1 MRTYVRHE
9 RWNVPPRNRAIR
21 SDCAG
26 YQMRLFV
33 RTLTTAVALT
43 LCSVPAASFGA
54 GMTDTS
60 GNTPRFSHPREITNP
75 YLPLSSLKQDIAK
88 ATDPDY
94 CESTKNTCVRP
105 GLRYLGAFMK
115 VEFYGHL
122 RQYHNIKAEID
133 ANIRTV
139 LESGAYVMGPMLKK
153 FEGELAAFHGTKYA
167 VGVGNGTDAIWLALM
182 ALGIGEGDEV
192 ITHPNTFFATAEAIW
207 IAGATA
213 VFVDCEPTTKCIDP
227 AKIEA
232 AITKKTKAI
241 IPVHLYGQCAD
252 MPAIRKIA
260 DKHHLRII
268 EDNAQGIGAH
278 GKGFKIGQLSDAAT
292 TSFII
297 QKNLGTF
304 GDSGALVTNNPD
316 LDATV
321 RKLRNHG
328 SNARNVHSFGFNSR
342 LDDLHAGILSAK
354 LKHIDAWNDLRRKW
368 ATRYSAGLKGCRAL
382 DLPTEVPGNRHVFH
396 LYVIETRQ
404 PEWRDS
410 LVDFLVKNNI
420 DAKTHYSIA
429 IHQQAG
435 YPWGKGARIAGSVAN
450 AERNAATCIS
460 LPMFPELTVE
470 EVDYVIAKV
479 KEWDAQ
485 NSPTA
490 ADKKKAVAAA

>member
-1 MRTYVRHE
+1 
-9 RWNVPPRNRAIR
+9 
-21 SDCAG
+21 
-26 YQMRLFV
+26 
-33 RTLTTAVALT
+33 
-43 LCSVPAASFGA
+43 
-54 GMTDTS
+54 
-60 GNTPRFSHPREITNP
+60 
-75 YLPLSSLKQDIAK
+75 
-88 ATDPDY
+88 
-94 CESTKNTCVRP
+94 
-105 GLRYLGAFMK
+105 MK
-115 VEFYGHL
+115 VEFYGHV

-133 ANIRTV
+133 RNIQAV

-153 FEGELAAFHGTKYA
+153 FEGEFAAYHGTKFA
-167 VGVGNGTDAIWLALM
+167 VGVGNGTDAIWLTLM
-182 ALGIGEGDEV
+182 ALGIGPGDEV

-213 VFVDCEPTTKCIDP
+213 VFVDCDPKTKCIDP

-232 AITKKTKAI
+232 AITPKTKAI

-252 MPAIRKIA
+252 MPAIKKIA
-260 DKHHLRII
+260 DKHKLRII

-278 GKGFKIGQLSDAAT
+278 GKDFKIAELSDVTA

-316 LDATV
+316 VDAKV

-328 SNARNVHSFGFNSR
+328 SNARNVHSYGFNSR

-368 ATRYSAGLKGCRAL
+368 AGRYTAGLTGCKTF
-382 DLPTEVPGNRHVFH
+382 DLPVELPGYRHVFH
-396 LYVIETRQ
+396 LYVIETKK
-404 PEWRDS
+404 PEWRDQ
-410 LVDFLVKNNI
+410 LLDYLVKNNI

-435 YPWGKGARIAGSVAN
+435 YPWGKGARLAGPVPN

-460 LPMFPELTVE
+460 LPMFPELTAD

-479 KEWDAQ
+479 QEWEQQVA
-485 NSPTA
+485 PA
-490 ADKKKAVAAA
+490 AVPAKGKKAVALT